1 MKVFLQLAFGVAI
14 FLAGGV
20 FVFADVESAGDISAT
35 VSWRGRWLAGSIS
48 GATPRESVFIGCILP
63 DGNVCTPFF
72 AGTTDDT
79 GNWRQEFD
87 VACFPSGAYRGW
99 ATVAGRATNAVAFA
113 ITNETAPVCLHT
125 GEHKYLTVNVGFPG
139 GPWDNAS
146 GWSDAEWRSIPA
158 ATLQEMLNVIG
169 TRGRQDSILFAFTW
183 TGLLY
188 LDNQVE
194 TTEKAIENLFRLS
207 RELDIPVLL
216 SLADVMWMGN
226 RPDLWN
232 WFDPARPGYNPLN
245 IHNVEWSCFDPVC
258 ASRDSW
264 RNWGTGFWLGFP
276 APNLESSVI
285 RAEIEKRL
293 RTLAPVIRRNVLQ
306 LQKEGREYLFAGVQ
320 VGWEASVGINAACS
334 QADLDAQQACY
345 GFRSYLDRICPPEE
359 PICLSGAKKPQKFN
373 AVLVGTVQR
382 YLEHL
387 AKTLFDAGLPAER
400 IYTHAATVWE
410 NGRLDFT
417 PAAFT
422 PYSRPVWSVYPPL
435 HRNMEQLF
443 GDDLGSHGFPAWGIG
458 ESNLFSDDQISWIVF
473 FDSVL
478 NNTDLPRGTILN
490 LYTWAPPTNSPGTV
504 AAIRDLLLR

>member
-1 MKVFLQLAFGVAI
+1 MRLALGVAI
-14 FLAGGV
+14 MICGF
-20 FVFADVESAGDISAT
+20 FASGTFTAADGTSDISAT
-35 VSWRGRWLAGSIS
+35 VSWRGRWLSGSIS
-48 GATPRESVFIGCILP
+48 GATPRESVLIGCILP
-63 DGNVCTPFF
+63 GGIACTPFF
-72 AGTTDDT
+72 AGLTDDA

-87 VACFPSGAYRGW
+87 VACFPIGVYRGF
-99 ATVAGRATNAVAFA
+99 AVIAGRKSDEVTFE
-113 ITNETAPVCLHT
+113 ITDAMAPICLRET
-125 GEHKYLTVNVGFPG
+125 ERRYLTVNVGFPG

-146 GWSDAEWRSIPA
+146 AWSDVEWQNIPT
-158 ATLQEMLNVIG
+158 ATLQEMLNTTG
-169 TRGRQDSILFAFTW
+169 TRGRQDHILLAFTW

-188 LDNQVE
+188 LDNPVE
-194 TTEKAIENLFRLS
+194 TTEKAVENLFRLS

-216 SLADVMWMGN
+216 SLGDVTWVGN

-232 WFDPARPGYNPLN
+232 WFDPTRPGYDPLN

-276 APNLESSVI
+276 APNLESPVI

-293 RTLAPVIRRNVLQ
+293 QALTPVIRRNVRALQ
-306 LQKEGREYLFAGVQ
+306 DEGREYLWAGVQ
-320 VGWEASVGINAACS
+320 VGWEASVGINAACD
-334 QADLDAQQACY
+334 QADLDAQRVCY
-345 GFRSYLDRICPPEE
+345 GFRSYLSRVCPPEK
-359 PICLSGAKKPQKFN
+359 PICLSGAKKPEKFN

-387 AKTLFDAGLPAER
+387 AKTLFDAGLPTER

-410 NGRLDFT
+410 HGRLDFT

-435 HRNMEQLF
+435 HRNMERLF
-443 GDDLGSHGFPAWGIG
+443 GDVLGSHGFPAWGIG
-458 ESNLFSDDQISWIVF
+458 ESNLFSDDPLVWSIF

-478 NNTDLPRGTILN
+478 NNADLPHGAMLN
-490 LYTWAPPTNSPGTV
+490 LYTWAPPVSSQGTV
-504 AAIRDLLLR
+504 AAMRDLLLR